1 MIWRNFAAG
10 LKVWAE
16 PFVHVQHGRD
26 EATGYQTGTALEDAS
41 GDFAA
46 EVARSRNELYYK
58 RKWGANATTWASISR
73 VQRMCCSRDTTQLL
87 LLVERKQGEGVW
99 RRGAG

>member
-58 RKWGANATTWASISR
+58 RKWGANATTRASISR
-73 VQRMCCSRDTTQLL
+73 VQRSLSSPTGCKGAASLAGRFCTRESR
-87 LLVERKQGEGVW
+87 G
-99 RRGAG
+99 